1 MIELLEESPANGVEA
16 TAEERGLLQHVQRVL
31 SQVALVPKTT
41 AALVGPDGK
50 SIPLPEP
57 LFRILRQAAGML
69 VRGERITLAPVTKD
83 LSTQEAADLLGISRP
98 YLIKLLD
105 SGEIP
110 YTKTGRNRRVRFGDV
125 NNYRGKRDAERRE
138 RLRNLIRQT
147 EELGL
152 YDMEEF
158 DLSPTR

>member
-1 MIELLEESPANGVEA
+1 MIELLAEAPADGIEA
-16 TAEERGLLQHVQRVL
+16 TTEERGALLRVQQLL
-31 SQVALVPKTT
+31 SQAALAPSGR
-41 AALVGPDGK
+41 AALVGADGK
-50 SIPLPEP
+50 SIPLPPP
-57 LFRILRQAAGML
+57 LFQILRYAVGML
-69 VRGERITLAPVTKD
+69 VRGERITLSPVSKD
-83 LSTQEAADLLGISRP
+83 VSTQEAADLLGVSRP

-125 NNYRGKRDAERRE
+125 NNYRRRRDDERRE

-158 DLSPTR
+158 GLAPTR